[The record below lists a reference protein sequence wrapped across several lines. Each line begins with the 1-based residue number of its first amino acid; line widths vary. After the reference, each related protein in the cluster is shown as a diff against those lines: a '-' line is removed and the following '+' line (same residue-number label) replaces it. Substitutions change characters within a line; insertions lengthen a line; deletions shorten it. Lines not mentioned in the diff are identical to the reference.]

1 VSIEERLAILFQK
14 VFKIERDE
22 FSPHL
27 QPEDLL
33 LWDSLGHMNLVMDLE
48 ETFDVR
54 FEADEITQMTSASR
68 IVEVLK
74 AKGVKD

>member
-1 VSIEERLAILFQK
+1 MSIEERLAVLFQK

-22 FSPHL
+22 FSPQL

-48 ETFDVR
+48 ELFDVR
-54 FEADEITQMTSASR
+54 FAADEITELTSAGR

>member
-1 VSIEERLAILFQK
+1 MSIEERLAILFQK

>member
-1 VSIEERLAILFQK
+1 MSIEERLAVLFQK

-22 FSPHL
+22 FSPQL

-48 ETFDVR
+48 ESFDVH
-54 FEADEITQMTSASR
+54 FEADEITELTSAGR

-74 AKGVKD
+74 AKGVQD

>member
-48 ETFDVR
+48 ETFDVH
-54 FEADEITQMTSASR
+54 FEADEITEMTSAVR
-68 IVEVLK
+68 IVELLK